1 MSEIWEKPYTNKKGQ
16 KEPQISFQYFQKY
29 LKQPQ
34 PRNQRKLAEQ
44 IIKEQNPKTNTNTQ
58 ETAKLI
64 ERKYTSIRYYS
75 SKFDY
80 ADRVL
85 AYDIYVAENETQE
98 LKLDSLLAK
107 KEAVKGLKAIIS
119 DTYQKLKSGDE
130 LSDRKAKN
138 YQNTLVGA
146 YKGIHDILH
155 DFVASSEVKSDVKV
169 SKYGVLGG
177 LFSEEELDEI
187 KEDLRNTDDIDE
199 MIENLDDDF
208 SEFE

>member
-1 MSEIWEKPYTNKKGQ
+1 
-16 KEPQISFQYFQKY
+16 
-29 LKQPQ
+29 
-34 PRNQRKLAEQ
+34 
-44 IIKEQNPKTNTNTQ
+44 
-58 ETAKLI
+58 LI

-138 YQNTLVGA
+138 YQNTIVGA

-155 DFVASSEVKSDVKV
+155 DFVDSSEVKSDIKV
-169 SKYGVLGG
+169 SKYGVLGE
-177 LFSEEELDEI
+177 LFSEEELEEM

>member
-1 MSEIWEKPYTNKKGQ
+1 
-16 KEPQISFQYFQKY
+16 
-29 LKQPQ
+29 
-34 PRNQRKLAEQ
+34 
-44 IIKEQNPKTNTNTQ
+44 
-58 ETAKLI
+58 
-64 ERKYTSIRYYS
+64 
-75 SKFDY
+75 
-80 ADRVL
+80 
-85 AYDIYVAENETQE
+85 
-98 LKLDSLLAK
+98 LDSLLAK

-169 SKYGVLGG
+169 SKYGVLGE
-177 LFSEEELDEI
+177 LFSEEELEEM

>member
-169 SKYGVLGG
+169 SKYGVLGE
-177 LFSEEELDEI
+177 LFSEEELEEM